1 MNKSEWNKKLKKYA
15 QPTVWKSSM
24 QIVNSVLPYMALLTL
39 MYLTMYFKIP
49 YIVTLGLGFLASGFM
64 VRIFILF
71 HDCTHQSFFKS
82 NTANAIWGH
91 VFGILTF
98 TPYYTWQLE
107 HSIHHGTVGNLD
119 RRGVGDIWT
128 MTVNEYVHSPLLK
141 RLWYR
146 VYRNPLF
153 LFLVAPFALFA
164 VLNRIPS
171 VGARRKDHIS
181 YLVTNAGV
189 ITIFIL
195 TWLTLG
201 LKYYL
206 AIQLP
211 ILYFASIMGVWL
223 FFVQHQFEE
232 VYWSNDSEWDIV
244 KAALQGSSYYK
255 LPLVFEWFSGYIGY
269 HNIHHLNSR
278 IPNYNL
284 KACYSDVHDLLD
296 EKKIKF
302 FESFKLAF
310 LELYDEK
317 SRKMISF
324 RMARKLRHSKQM

>member
-1 MNKSEWNKKLKKYA
+1 M
-15 QPTVWKSSM
+15 
-24 QIVNSVLPYMALLTL
+24 
-39 MYLTMYFKIP
+39 TMRYELP
-49 YIVTLGLGFLASGFM
+49 YIVTLGLAFVASGFV

-82 NTANAIWGH
+82 STANAIWGH
-91 VFGILTF
+91 VFGIMSF

-128 MTVNEYVHSPLLK
+128 MTVTEYENSSRPK

-146 VYRNPLF
+146 VYRNPAF
-153 LFLVAPFALFA
+153 LFLVSPFALFA

-171 VGARRKDHIS
+171 AGARRKDHLS
-181 YLVTNAGV
+181 YLVTNAGI
-189 ITIFIL
+189 ITIFIV
-195 TWLTLG
+195 TWLTIG

-223 FFVQHQFEE
+223 FFVQHQFDE
-232 VYWSNDSEWDIV
+232 VYWSSDSEWDIV
-244 KAALQGSSYYK
+244 KAALDGSSYYK
-255 LPLVFEWFSGYIGY
+255 LPLVLEWFSGYIGY

-278 IPNYNL
+278 IPNYKL
-284 KACYSDVHDLLD
+284 KTCYNDVHKLFD
-296 EKKIKF
+296 EKRITML
-302 FESFKLAF
+302 ESFRLAF

-317 SRKMISF
+317 TRKMISIRRF
-324 RMARKLRHSKQM
+324 KRLSQS